1 MQTETPPAEYSAEP
15 LLFYNGNAYKNEYII
30 VLQEVYM
37 KQDRFSYPSKQ
48 AVADDARQRNLP
60 LPWSERT
67 ELLAE
72 PCELSGISL
81 RNRLLAQPIEGFDAN
96 PDGSPSNR
104 TVRRY
109 CELARGG
116 SGALWL
122 ESVSVNH
129 QGRSNPMQLWITEEN
144 ADTFKSLVSAIRES
158 APGKIYLV
166 LQLTHSGRNS
176 NPDGTPTPICAFHS
190 HAIPKEN
197 ETIITDEALEA
208 LEEDYVRAALL
219 AEQAGFD
226 AVDIRACHG
235 YLINELFAAV
245 NRPGR
250 YGGSFEN
257 RTRLL
262 MNIVD
267 RVQRVSRVTVGVRI
281 NMYDG
286 IPYPDGWGVNRSD
299 GRNMDLTEPM
309 RLISALYAHGVR
321 LLNVTCGVGAY
332 SPFVIRPYDTGG
344 PEPWEHPLKGISR
357 MQLCAKEVKQ
367 AAPEAVVI
375 ASAFSWLREAAPL
388 VAAGGIEAGWYD
400 VAGFGRDSIAN
411 PSYANDIL
419 QTGELRR
426 ENCCVACCGC
436 TNLIKKSGKM
446 LRCIMRSSADS
457 L

>member
-1 MQTETPPAEYSAEP
+1 MEHE
-15 LLFYNGNAYKNEYII
+15 
-30 VLQEVYM
+30 
-37 KQDRFSYPSKQ
+37 RFSYPS
-48 AVADDARQRNLP
+48 ARALLEEARRMGVA

-67 ELLAE
+67 EALAA
-72 PCELSGISL
+72 PVTLSGITL

-96 PDGSPSNR
+96 PDGSPSQR
-104 TVRRY
+104 SVDRY

-129 QGRSNPMQLWITEEN
+129 QGRSNPMQLWITREN
-144 ADTFKSLVSAIRES
+144 WQSFRDLAARIRES
-158 APGKIYLV
+158 APGPVYLV

-190 HAIPKEN
+190 RAIPKEN
-197 ETIITDEALEA
+197 ETIIPDEALEA
-208 LEEDYVRAALL
+208 LEEDYVQAALL

-226 AVDIRACHG
+226 AVDVRACHG

-262 MNIVD
+262 LNIVD
-267 RVQRVSRVTVGVRI
+267 RIHKVSSVTVGVRI
-281 NMYDG
+281 NLYDG
-286 IPYPDGWGVNRSD
+286 IPYPDGWGVDIRD
-299 GRNMDLTEPM
+299 GRKMDLAEPL
-309 RLISALYAHGVR
+309 RLIALLYAHGVR
-321 LLNVTCGVGAY
+321 LLNVSCGVGAY
-332 SPFVIRPYDTGG
+332 APFVIRPYDTGG
-344 PEPWEHPLKGISR
+344 PTPWEHPLEGIGR
-357 MQLCAKEVKQ
+357 MQTCARLVKE

-375 ASAFSWLREAAPL
+375 ASAFSWLREAAPP

-400 VAGFGRDSIAN
+400 IAGFGRESIAYPN
-411 PSYANDIL
+411 YANEIL
-419 QTGELRR
+419 QTGALRR
-426 ENCCVACCGC
+426 ENCCVTCCGC

-446 LRCIMRSSADS
+446 LRCIMKSR
-457 L
+457 LGKPEP

>member
-1 MQTETPPAEYSAEP
+1 
-15 LLFYNGNAYKNEYII
+15 
-30 VLQEVYM
+30 
-37 KQDRFSYPSKQ
+37 
-48 AVADDARQRNLP
+48 
-60 LPWSERT
+60 
-67 ELLAE
+67 
-72 PCELSGISL
+72 
-81 RNRLLAQPIEGFDAN
+81 
-96 PDGSPSNR
+96 
-104 TVRRY
+104 
-109 CELARGG
+109 
-116 SGALWL
+116 
-122 ESVSVNH
+122 
-129 QGRSNPMQLWITEEN
+129 
-144 ADTFKSLVSAIRES
+144 
-158 APGKIYLV
+158 
-166 LQLTHSGRNS
+166 
-176 NPDGTPTPICAFHS
+176 
-190 HAIPKEN
+190 
-197 ETIITDEALEA
+197 
-208 LEEDYVRAALL
+208 
-219 AEQAGFD
+219 
-226 AVDIRACHG
+226 
-235 YLINELFAAV
+235 
-245 NRPGR
+245 
-250 YGGSFEN
+250 
-257 RTRLL
+257 
-262 MNIVD
+262 
-267 RVQRVSRVTVGVRI
+267 
-281 NMYDG
+281 
-286 IPYPDGWGVNRSD
+286 
-299 GRNMDLTEPM
+299 MDLTEPM